1 MLNIESEPSWVL
13 HEDMQAVTNLRLSET
28 LFSQGNGF
36 IGVRGT
42 PEEGWQARGAN
53 PSQHAGNEISCEGI
67 YLNGLYSREP
77 IPYGESAYA
86 FATYNDKLLQVPNAK
101 KIGFE
106 FAGEHDIVEHFRQLD
121 MRTGILSRSKLYQFK
136 RGGQGKVDAERF
148 VSVAQDN
155 LLCLKLVFTAVD
167 QDLELTLTPDID
179 DAYGMVTNPDDPRA
193 GELSISDTL
202 SLLNTERGN
211 DFVRC
216 IHAIEGV
223 DTLVSTI
230 CHDSL
235 KLGNESRT
243 LLAGEAD
250 KITIPAGSSAEL
262 TRYVLFHSGKDAE
275 QVKQISQ
282 QAMAQLLES
291 DYEALK
297 QRHVGVYNDF
307 WRNAELEMSLSDE
320 EQDEQSGD
328 MLQGLRFSMFQLFQS
343 AGRNGTSAVAAKGLS
358 GPGYDG
364 HYFWDTEIYII
375 PFFALTQ
382 PEIAKQ
388 LLLYRY
394 HTLDKARE
402 RARQMSHDK
411 GALFAW
417 RTISGEECS
426 AFFPASTAQY
436 HINAAVAFALRTYF
450 RATNDWQFMREYGV
464 EILIET
470 ARLWAQLGHFNS
482 NKGGAFCIDGV
493 TGPDEYT
500 AIVNNNFYTNY
511 MAKQNLLFAVEA
523 LQKLQLDTVTEYSAL
538 KARLNLDDGEVE
550 EWRKMADKM
559 YLPFDQQRNLH
570 PQDDS
575 FLDKEV
581 WDVANHPAE
590 KSPLLL
596 HYHPLVIYRFQVLK
610 QADVILAMLLGD
622 NDFTQEQKR
631 GNLAYY
637 EPLTTHDST
646 LSSCIHSMLYA
657 EVGNMEKAYEFF
669 GDSARMDL
677 DNLHHNTEYGVH
689 TACMAGAWNCVVFG
703 FMGVRLR
710 EEGLYFQPAMPEQ
723 WQSVTQ
729 VISYQGRKIKAH
741 MDKQGLQLQLLSG
754 DEITVYCYEQTVSL
768 KSGINA
774 QLNFQTVNS

>member
-1 MLNIESEPSWVL
+1 MLNIESDPSWVL
-13 HEDMQAVTNLRLSET
+13 HEDMQTVTNLRLSET

-42 PEEGWQARGAN
+42 PEEGWQSRGAN
-53 PSQHAGNEISCEGI
+53 TSQNSGNELSCEGI

-86 FATYNDKLLQVPNAK
+86 FATHNDKLLQVPNAK

-106 FAGEHDIVEHFRQLD
+106 LSGEHDVVEHSRQLD

-136 RGGQGKVDAERF
+136 NGGQCKVEAERF

-193 GELSISDTL
+193 GELSIADTL
-202 SLLNTERGN
+202 SLLSTEKEASSEN
-211 DFVRC
+211 ELVRYT
-216 IHAIEGV
+216 HTIEGV
-223 DTLVSTI
+223 DTLVSTT

-235 KLGNESRT
+235 KLGDETRT
-243 LLAGEAD
+243 LMTGEVN

-262 TRYVLFHSGKDAE
+262 TRYVLFHSGKDAG
-275 QVKQISQ
+275 QIKQISR

-291 DYEALK
+291 DYETLK

-307 WRNAELEMSLSDE
+307 WRNAELEMSLYGE
-320 EQDEQSGD
+320 EPGD

-523 LQKLQLDTVTEYSAL
+523 LQKLKLDTATEYSAL
-538 KARLNLDDGEVE
+538 KARLNLDDGEVTQWGE
-550 EWRKMADKM
+550 MADKM

-710 EEGLYFQPAMPEQ
+710 EDGLHFQPGIPEQ

-729 VISYQGRKIKAH
+729 VISYQGRKIKAY
-741 MDKQGLQLQLLSG
+741 MDKKGLQLQLLSG
-754 DEITVYCYEQTVSL
+754 DEITVYCYEQAVLL
-768 KSGINA
+768 KSSTNA